1 MKDCS
6 RFVGLDDSKHSI
18 DVAVASAGRDGEVR
32 SYGTIENTPEAVR
45 KLVRRLGRPKDLY
58 FVYEAGPCGYG
69 LYREL
74 LALGANC
81 MVAAPSKTPRRSGD
95 RIKTD
100 RRDALTLARLHRAGE
115 LHPVWVLDEETEA
128 MRDLTRAREDTKYV
142 QTKARQR
149 LQSFLLRHGRRYSGR
164 SSWTKPHLNWLAE
177 QRFAHPSQ
185 QICLD
190 EYVEAVRQAS
200 DRVQRLEDQ
209 VRELVSA
216 WSLGPVVS
224 AMTAHRGVSLV
235 VAATVCAE
243 LGDLTRFDRA
253 RELMGFVGLVPS
265 LHATGL
271 SHRVGAITKTGN
283 AHVRRVLVEAAWAYR
298 HPARRTTHL
307 RRRLEGQPE
316 EVQAISWKGQLRLC
330 TRYRRMIAR
339 GKHPNKVTTAT
350 ARELLA
356 FLWATAHLVKPM
368 SPAA

>member
-1 MKDCS
+1 MTKS
-6 RFVGLDDSKHSI
+6 TRFIGLDDSKDSI
-18 DVAVASAGRDGEVR
+18 DVVVASAGRDGEVR
-32 SYGTIENTPEAVR
+32 SYGTIQNTPEAVR
-45 KLVRRLGRPKDLY
+45 RLVRRLGRPRDLY

-81 MVAAPSKTPRRSGD
+81 MVAAPSKTPRRAGD

-100 RRDALTLARLHRAGE
+100 RRDAMTLARLHRAGE

-128 MRDLTRAREDTKYV
+128 MRDLTRAREDAKYA

-149 LQSFLLRHGRRYSGR
+149 LGSFMLRHSRRYPGR
-164 SSWTKPHLNWLAE
+164 SHWTKTHWKWLAE
-177 QRFAHPSQ
+177 QRFSQPSQ

-200 DRVQRLEDQ
+200 DRVQRLEAQ

-216 WSLGPVVS
+216 WSLGPVVR

-253 RELMGFVGLVPS
+253 RDLMGFVGLVPS

-271 SHRVGAITKTGN
+271 SRRVGAITKTGN
-283 AHVRRVLVEAAWAYR
+283 AHVRRVLVEAAWSYR
-298 HPARRTTHL
+298 HPARRTAHV
-307 RRRLEGQPE
+307 RRKLEGQSE
-316 EVQAISWKGQLRLC
+316 QVQAISWKGQVRLC
-330 TRYRRMIAR
+330 GRHRRMIAR
-339 GKHPNKVTTAT
+339 GKHPNKVTTAI

-356 FLWATAHLVKPM
+356 FLWATACLVKSV

>member
-1 MKDCS
+1 MEKCT
-6 RFVGLDDSKHSI
+6 RFVGLDDSKNSI
-18 DVAVASAGRDGEVR
+18 DVAVAWEGREGEVR
-32 SYGTIENTPEAVR
+32 SYGTISNTPEAAR

-74 LALGANC
+74 IALGANC

-128 MRDLTRAREDTKYV
+128 MRDLTRAREDASYV

-149 LQSFLLRHGRRYSGR
+149 LGSFLLRHGRRFPGR
-164 SSWTKPHLNWLAE
+164 SHWTKTHLKWLAE
-177 QRFAHPSQ
+177 QRFAQPSQ

-200 DRVQRLEDQ
+200 ARVQRLEAQ
-209 VRELVSA
+209 VRELVSV
-216 WSLGPVVS
+216 WSLGPVVT
-224 AMTAHRGVSLV
+224 AMTAHRGVSVV

-253 RELMGFVGLVPS
+253 RELMGFVGFVPS

-298 HPARRTTHL
+298 HPARRTALL

-316 EVQAISWKGQLRLC
+316 EVQAISWKGQVRLC
-330 TRYRRMIAR
+330 GRHRRMIAR
-339 GKHPNKVTTAT
+339 GKPPNKVTVAI

-356 FLWATAHLVKPM
+356 FLWATAHMVKPM
-368 SPAA
+368 TSAA